1 MLRPAI
7 LLPRRAIVTVLTI
20 VILKVSSLSRR
31 YRSALRFLKV
41 FLRVSRPPLKRTQKV
56 SAQSSAEERELFED
70 IARHAPTM
78 LWVSDANGA
87 MLFQNSQYLEFT
99 GLSEEMAK
107 APDSW
112 SRQVHPDDIDHAM
125 GVYVEALKNKQSFSV
140 EYRLRRCDGEY
151 RDVLDSA
158 HPRTNARGKFAGYVG
173 STIDISDRKS
183 QEKALIESTQATKKR
198 SRDLNLLYELKSDLQ
213 VCREVGETKPVLSKY
228 CDRLFPGIAARVYLH
243 NNSRDLVE
251 PFVNWGTHSSGGSEM
266 FSPTECW
273 ALRKG
278 KSHLEQPT
286 SLGAVCPNARNCKRQ
301 NYLCI
306 PMVAFGETVGIMQLD
321 MVKENQSHSAS
332 TADASIKAL
341 EELGVMAADEI
352 AAAIEELKLR
362 ARLQH
367 QSTRDSLTHL
377 YNRRYFME
385 AIERE
390 LYRAKHTEHEL
401 SVLMFDLDYF
411 KQFND
416 LHGHIGGDMVLRAFG
431 KVLEEATRGGDVASR
446 YGGEEFAVLMI
457 DCPLEGARK
466 RADEICAK
474 MKTIALEFHGE
485 LLEGVTTSV
494 GISSFP
500 QDGETI
506 DDLIS
511 GADKALYAAKANG
524 RNCVVTTNGQ
534 QENCGEKGRELVN
547 VA

>member
-1 MLRPAI
+1 MSHKPYEK
-7 LLPRRAIVTVLTI
+7 TGG
-20 VILKVSSLSRR
+20 
-31 YRSALRFLKV
+31 
-41 FLRVSRPPLKRTQKV
+41 
-56 SAQSSAEERELFED
+56 QSSPDECVLFED
-70 IARHAPTM
+70 IARNAPTM

-107 APDSW
+107 APTSW

-158 HPRTNARGKFAGYVG
+158 HPRTNERGEFAGYVG

-183 QEKALIESTQATKKR
+183 QEKALLASTQATKKR

-213 VCREVGETKPVLSKY
+213 VCREVDETKPVLSKY
-228 CDRLFPGIAARVYLH
+228 CEQLFPDIAARIYLH

-251 PFVNWGTHSSGGSEM
+251 PFVNWGAHSNRGSEM

-286 SLGAVCPNARNCKRQ
+286 TLGAVCPNARNCNHE

-321 MVKENQSHSAS
+321 MANEDQRQSNL
-332 TADASIKAL
+332 ADEESIKPL
-341 EELGVMAADEI
+341 EELGTMAADEV

-390 LYRAKHTEHEL
+390 LYRAKHTEREL
-401 SVLMFDLDYF
+401 SVLMFDLDFF

-446 YGGEEFAVLMI
+446 YGGEEFAVIMI

-466 RADEICAK
+466 RAEEICAK
-474 MKTIALEFHGE
+474 TNTIALEFHGE
-485 LLEGVTTSV
+485 LLEGVTTSI

-506 DDLIS
+506 DDLITS
-511 GADKALYAAKANG
+511 ADKALYAAKANG
-524 RNCVVTTNGQ
+524 RNCVITASGDLENNDATE
-534 QENCGEKGRELVN
+534 QELTN